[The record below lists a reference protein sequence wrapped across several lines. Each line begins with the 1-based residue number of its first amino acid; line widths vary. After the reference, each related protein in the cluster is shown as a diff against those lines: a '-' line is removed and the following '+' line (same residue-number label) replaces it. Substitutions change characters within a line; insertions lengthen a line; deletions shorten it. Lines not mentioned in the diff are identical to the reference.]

1 VPPAG
6 RPRRPVGRVLGRL
19 ALAVLVLA
27 LGGGAAWAVNVASR
41 PGPQVNVAPQF
52 VIEREFVDPGS
63 SVPGSAGAVP
73 PPTQNPAVSN
83 PAQHP
88 GQPPTDASTSESV
101 TAWVNRISGSTD
113 IPPRVL
119 RAYAN
124 ADLMMRADQPS
135 CRLSWT
141 MLAGIGHVESHH
153 GRYGGASIDA
163 GGRETIP
170 VIGVQLDGGTG
181 FQRIPDTDHGTL
193 DGDPT
198 WDHAVGPMQFLPG
211 TWRKWGARASRD
223 GNPPDPQ
230 NIDDAALTAGRYL
243 CSGGR
248 DLATPKGWWDGVLSY
263 NNSVD
268 YGQQVFSAADAYAR
282 ASLAAR

>member
-1 VPPAG
+1 M
-6 RPRRPVGRVLGRL
+6 LGRL

-27 LGGGAAWAVNVASR
+27 LGGGAAWAVSVATR
-41 PGPQVNVAPQF
+41 PNPPVNVAPQF
-52 VIEREFVDPGS
+52 VIEQEYVDPGS
-63 SVPGSAGAVP
+63 KVPGSAGAVP
-73 PPTQNPAVSN
+73 QPTPNPAPRN
-83 PAQHP
+83 APQ
-88 GQPPTDASTSESV
+88 QPIATNETV

-124 ADLMMRADQPS
+124 ADLMIRATDPA

-141 MLAGIGHVESHH
+141 LLAGIGHVESHH
-153 GRYGGASIDA
+153 GRYGGAGIDA

-170 VIGVQLDGGTG
+170 VVGVPLDGSTG
-181 FQRIPDTDHGTL
+181 FQRIPDTDHGAL
-193 DGDPT
+193 DGDPV
-198 WDHAVGPMQFLPG
+198 WDHAVGPMQFLPS
-211 TWRKWGARASRD
+211 TWRRWGVRASRD

-230 NIDDAALTAGRYL
+230 NIDDAAVTAGRYL

-248 DLATPKGWWDGVLSY
+248 DLGTPKGWWDAVLSY

-268 YGQQVFSAADAYAR
+268 YGQRVFSAADAYAR